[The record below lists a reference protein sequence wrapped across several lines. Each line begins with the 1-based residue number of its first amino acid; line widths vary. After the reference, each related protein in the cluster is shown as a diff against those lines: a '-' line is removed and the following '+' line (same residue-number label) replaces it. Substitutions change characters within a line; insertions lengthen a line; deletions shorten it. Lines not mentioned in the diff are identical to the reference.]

1 MEDLV
6 KSIKVNVSNL
16 KNEESFKEVSN
27 YVQSG
32 WNLKAVIPVTD
43 DNKPNLL
50 FIVEK
55 SKHNKLLY
63 VFLSFWILTHLLISV
78 LT

>member
-6 KSIKVNVSNL
+6 KSIKVDVSNL
-16 KNEESFKEVSN
+16 KNEESFKEVSS

-63 VFLSFWILTHLLISV
+63 VFLSLWVLTHLLISV